1 MPQGDRTGP
10 VGAGPRTGRALGY
23 CGGYEA
29 PGFAHSR
36 PGGFGRGL
44 GRGRGLAMRHGFFAG
59 APFGRGFATY
69 APPTREETL
78 SGLKANAEWLKG
90 QLETV
95 NKRIEELDT

>member
-23 CGGYEA
+23 CAGYDA

-36 PGGFGRGL
+36 PGGFGWGL
-44 GRGRGLAMRHGFFAG
+44 GRGRGMRHRFFAG
-59 APFGRGFATY
+59 APFGWGY
-69 APPTREETL
+69 PVYSPPTREETL
-78 SGLKANAEWLKG
+78 TDLKADADWLKA

-95 NKRIEELDT
+95 NKRIGELDE